1 MKALSI
7 EEIKQLKKDDW
18 VWVELKC
25 KFVLKIKDME
35 YTYKCSNKSLYFQI
49 EDIDMI
55 NKLILITPYEDYSL
69 ILPYDD
75 YGKTWVAYKNKEQAD
90 CKGELVELPCN
101 VGDKVYYLNI
111 HPSISLK
118 TNTIYEGKV
127 VRFHILNSFNSLDMD
142 VFLDIK
148 IHNEYGTT
156 EISNTKDFGV
166 LVFKTKEQA
175 EQKLKELRGK
185 Q

>member
-7 EEIKQLKKDDW
+7 EEIKQLKCGDW
-18 VWVELKC
+18 VW
-25 KFVLKIKDME
+25 IKTNNSQYLRVNFSSE
-35 YTYKCSNKSLYFQI
+35 ILSGETLCGIKTYY
-49 EDIDMI
+49 
-55 NKLILITPYEDYSL
+55 YADYN
-69 ILPYDD
+69 
-75 YGKTWVAYKNKEQAD
+75 KTWLAYHNKEEAE
-90 CKGELVELPCN
+90 CKGELVELPCK
-101 VGDKVYYLNI
+101 VGDKVYYLNT

-127 VRFHILNSFNSLDMD
+127 VRFHILNSFNSLDMA

-166 LVFKTKEQA
+166 LVFKTKEHA
-175 EQKLKELRGK
+175 EQKLKELRGEL
-185 Q
+185 

>member
-7 EEIKQLKKDDW
+7 EELKAMELGDW
-18 VWVELKC
+18 VWIVEKENAYPNNY
-25 KFVLKIKDME
+25 FHGE
-35 YTYKCSNKSLYFQI
+35 YCH
-49 EDIDMI
+49 
-55 NKLILITPYEDYSL
+55 ITPPYIDGLCYGWQGSGGCYKYS
-69 ILPYDD
+69 D
-75 YGKTWVAYKNKEQAD
+75 YGTKWLAYKNKEQAE

-101 VGDKVYYLNI
+101 VGDKVYYLNM
-111 HPSISLK
+111 HPSVSLK

-175 EQKLKELRGK
+175 EQKLKELRGEL
-185 Q
+185 